1 MNKEVKKNVPRKSTV
16 KKDNRNDT
24 SIKNEAVVKKESAI
38 KEIIKEKKVKKA
50 IPMRAKNDP
59 RQKN

>member
-1 MNKEVKKNVPRKSTV
+1 MPRKPTV
-16 KKDNRNDT
+16 KKDNKNDT
-24 SIKNEAVVKKESAI
+24 SIKNEAVIKKESPI